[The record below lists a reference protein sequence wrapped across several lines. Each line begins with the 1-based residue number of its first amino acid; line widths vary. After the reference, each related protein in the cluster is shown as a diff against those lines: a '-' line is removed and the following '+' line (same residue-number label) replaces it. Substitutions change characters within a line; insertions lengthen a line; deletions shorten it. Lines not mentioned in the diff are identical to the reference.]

1 MHQALRGVPT
11 RYQDSPPATRYKR
24 HTEKLEDCP

>member
-1 MHQALRGVPT
+1 MHLALRGVPGPH
-11 RYQDSPPATRYKR
+11 QDSSPATRYKR